1 MISFP
6 SKSVYTLYNPVES
19 SVEDFEVRSNEECD
33 EKEIQSM
40 RKWMRMRGVVKGEGG
55 GANWCN
61 SGVTQHQME
70 LVPPPEIFQR
80 QDQDD
85 GEEVEKDKQAKRD
98 VLMLEAGNQ
107 GFERRMLTFVAESCL
122 VLSEALQSDALPD
135 DVEELVEGGPA
146 LLVVVHL
153 LLRLLARPAVHDA
166 HLERVLNSNNL
177 PHC

>member
-40 RKWMRMRGVVKGEGG
+40 RKWMRMRGVVKGGGG
-55 GANWCN
+55 GANRCN

-177 PHC
+177 PHY